1 MTPAPAL
8 GLFGGTFDPIHAAH
22 LRMAQAFRTELQ
34 LDEVR
39 LIPAGQPYHRQ
50 HGPHASPAQ
59 RLDMVRLAIAGLPGL
74 PWMPVKYI
82 ATNRPTPSTPWK
94 KSAPKSARIALWWL
108 IGGDSLASLHTWR
121 RWEDLFA
128 LANIAVALR
137 PGFDETR
144 LPAAV
149 RTQWQQRQVTDFS
162 NGAPSGTMRPLT
174 LPPLD
179 VSATGYASAC
189 KAVPIPAPCSAHR
202 YWLISAS
209 ISYISSKACPAGVGL
224 PQGLSHAGQRLP
236 VFATGCGKRSLPDTS
251 GRPAAAMYQD

>member
-1 MTPAPAL
+1 MTQVAAL

-34 LDEVR
+34 LDAVR

-50 HGPHASPAQ
+50 HGAHASPEQ
-59 RLDMVRLAIAGLPGL
+59 RLAMVQLAIAGLPGL
-74 PWMPVKYI
+74 Y
-82 ATNRPTPSTPWK
+82 AD
-94 KSAPKSARIALWWL
+94 AREVHRNKPAYTIDTLQEIRAEVGPDVALWWL

-137 PGFDETR
+137 PGFDQTR
-144 LPAAV
+144 LHPAV

-162 NGAPSGTMRPLT
+162 NASPSGTMRPLA

-179 VSATGYASAC
+179 VSATE
-189 KAVPIPAPCSAHR
+189 IR
-202 YWLISAS
+202 
-209 ISYISSKACPAGVGL
+209 
-224 PQGLSHAGQRLP
+224 QRLRTGANVEHLLSTP
-236 VFATGCGKRSLPDTS
+236 VLGYIRQHRLYC
-251 GRPAAAMYQD
+251 

>member
-1 MTPAPAL
+1 MSHLPAL

-22 LRMAQAFRTELQ
+22 LRMAQAFRNELQ

-39 LIPAGQPYHRQ
+39 LIPAGQPYHREQ
-50 HGPHASPAQ
+50 GPHASPAQ
-59 RLDMVRLAIAGLPGL
+59 RLEMVRLAIADLPGL
-74 PWMPVKYI
+74 AVDAREVQRNKPAYTVDTLEEIRAEIGPE
-82 ATNRPTPSTPWK
+82 RP
-94 KSAPKSARIALWWL
+94 LWWL

-144 LPAAV
+144 LPSAV

-179 VSATGYASAC
+179 VSATA
-189 KAVPIPAPCSAHR
+189 IR
-202 YWLISAS
+202 
-209 ISYISSKACPAGVGL
+209 
-224 PQGLSHAGQRLP
+224 QRLQSGADTGTLLSAP
-236 VFATGCGKRSLPDTS
+236 VLAYIRQHRL
-251 GRPAAAMYQD
+251 YL

>member
-1 MTPAPAL
+1 
-8 GLFGGTFDPIHAAH
+8 
-22 LRMAQAFRTELQ
+22 MAQAFRTELQ

-94 KSAPKSARIALWWL
+94 KSAPKSARIVPMVADRWRLAGQPAHLAAL
-108 IGGDSLASLHTWR
+108 
-121 RWEDLFA
+121 EDLFA

-179 VSATGYASAC
+179 VSATG
-189 KAVPIPAPCSAHR
+189 IR
-202 YWLISAS
+202 
-209 ISYISSKACPAGVGL
+209 
-224 PQGLSHAGQRLP
+224 QRLQSGADTGTLLSAP
-236 VFATGCGKRSLPDTS
+236 VLAYIRQHRL
-251 GRPAAAMYQD
+251 YL